1 MKIFKFFILIT
12 GTICIYSCNN
22 LQQKETQS
30 LKIETYIDSIQK
42 KFIGFET
49 NGAITDELNSILKK
63 DFKNAMNKG
72 VLTNLPF
79 KLTKVEKCGN
89 RYNLILEHSLS
100 NKLYDRG
107 ILSNLEIDLYA
118 TTDEETAKSLQIEQF
133 YLTEVEFKDYI
144 TLKNKEKYC
153 ALVLMSPFMGY
164 FANELQFGA
173 IAVNLKHIYSIKQ

>member
-1 MKIFKFFILIT
+1 MISIGGFGHSGNTALLDMLIESADVCPIAY
-12 GTICIYSCNN
+12 GYSESAIIRS
-22 LQQKETQS
+22 KW
-30 LKIETYIDSIQK
+30 
-42 KFIGFET
+42 GF
-49 NGAITDELNSILKK
+49 
-63 DFKNAMNKG
+63 
-72 VLTNLPF
+72 
-79 KLTKVEKCGN
+79 
-89 RYNLILEHSLS
+89 
-100 NKLYDRG
+100 RG